1 MFVWKSTYDALKDK
15 CMSYKDDVKYWK
27 ESRDHWFNAYMEST
41 NMCSSYL
48 KELIKLRYEMRSIV
62 INKQFSDDD
71 IKKMLLLCHPD
82 KHGGKQIAHEV
93 TQKLLAMRGK

>member
-1 MFVWKSTYDALKDK
+1 MFVLKRTYHKLENECRSLVRENARLNEECNSMIYEIRWLNNNIEFLQNKCDALAS
-15 CMSYKDDVKYWK
+15 M
-27 ESRDHWFNAYMEST
+27 N
-41 NMCSSYL
+41 
-48 KELIKLRYEMRSIV
+48 IP
-62 INKQFSDDD
+62 NKKAISEDD